1 MMRTVA
7 DLVNALENDN
17 TVFMIT
23 INGQTITEGKIVCDN
38 VDELDWELDNEK
50 MWCNCEDLLLSD
62 VVEIKQS
69 MNRMIAMDDVY
80 KIVTNI
86 CVVF

>member
-1 MMRTVA
+1 
-7 DLVNALENDN
+7 
-17 TVFMIT
+17 
-23 INGQTITEGKIVCDN
+23 
-38 VDELDWELDNEK
+38 